1 MRKSFFIACLIIGSL
16 TVQAQFTKGTIT
28 FGGSAGYS
36 SVTRK
41 ITNANVTVTDGTTN
55 TFTFVPQVG
64 YFFIDN
70 LAGGAGITLKSS
82 RFNDASSPAYNSSTT
97 FLFSPFV
104 RYYFPPKIYGQLSVD
119 FGSVNDKRVDNRGAI
134 SQSDSYSASGWSLLA
149 GYPILLGEV
158 VAIEPQ
164 IGYSSLTQSL
174 NAGNYTNDAGLFL
187 RVGVQVY
194 LSK

>member
-1 MRKSFFIACLIIGSL
+1 MNKIILLVCLVGCM
-16 TVQAQFTKGTIT
+16 VQANAQFSKGTIT

-36 SVTRK
+36 SLTTK
-41 ITNANVTVTDGTTN
+41 DTNANVTVTQGTTN

-82 RFNDASSPAYNSSTT
+82 RFNDANSLSYNSSTT
-97 FLFSPFV
+97 FLFSPFI

-119 FGSVNDKRVDNRGAI
+119 FGSVSYKSANNQGVP
-134 SQSDSYSASGWSLLA
+134 SETSDSASGWSLLA
-149 GYPILLGEV
+149 GYPIMLKNV

-164 IGYSSLTQSL
+164 IGYSSLTQSA
-174 NAGNYTNDAGLFL
+174 NAANYSTDSGFFL
-187 RVGVQVY
+187 RVGLQVY
-194 LSK
+194 LSR

>member
-1 MRKSFFIACLIIGSL
+1 MNKIILLTCLVGFTL
-16 TVQAQFTKGTIT
+16 TARAQFSKGTIT

-36 SVTRK
+36 SLTTK
-41 ITNANVTVTDGTTN
+41 DTQANVTVTRGTTN

-82 RFNDASSPAYNSSTT
+82 RFNYANSPEYNSTTT
-97 FLFSPFV
+97 FLFSPFI

-119 FGSVNDKRVDNRGAI
+119 FGSVSYKNVNNQGVATET
-134 SQSDSYSASGWSLLA
+134 SDSASGWSLLA
-149 GYPILLGEV
+149 GYPIMLKNV

-164 IGYSSLTQSL
+164 IGYSSLTQSA
-174 NAGNYTNDAGLFL
+174 NAANYSTDSGFFL
-187 RVGVQVY
+187 RVGLQVY